1 MRNKHSNGGRS
12 VHQTTSTGTASTSA
26 GGFPPAAVDPTTFS
40 VVWNQFESL
49 LDDTGEK
56 VLNATQS
63 FVMALVRDFGLSWL
77 NPKGEIVAAA
87 AYIARHIFT
96 SAESAR
102 NILRPFDGAFAP
114 GDLVLGNDP
123 HLIRSGHLSDWSF
136 VKPVFCQGELFGF
149 LQFRGH
155 MADTGGSLPGGYG
168 ADAYDIIAEGLN
180 IPPLKIIKGGV
191 LDKDLWALVCRNVR
205 NSKQVDMDAMLIDGA
220 LTQAE
225 MQIVKLVGKYGP
237 DTVKA
242 CMAGMMAAGERAA
255 RAEIARMKKGRFSG
269 ESATDWDG
277 TTDKPVWVRVD
288 LTVTDD
294 EIEFDFSRSDPQA
307 SFVNSPL
314 GNTISVAMESF
325 YAFIDPM
332 APKNQGSF
340 VPVRVI
346 APEGSVV
353 NPRYPATV
361 GACGISVGE
370 PMMEA
375 CKIALAQALPDRA
388 TGGFSRH
395 GCPIVFGMDLDE
407 IDPRTH
413 SVKQYMAET
422 FASDGSGGAMKG
434 FDGWPG
440 VGPGS
445 FLASFVRPDIEH
457 FETEVPFRVTRYE
470 FVTDGEGAGEYRGGP
485 AVFVETVCDAKP
497 GHPTS
502 VMTGN
507 TDGMIVAAR
516 GSTGE
521 DLAPLKMWIAAPDGG
536 TRVLRT
542 LVNEPIEPG
551 EAFLVRAPGGGGW
564 GDPFNRD
571 PESVL
576 LDVVNGL
583 VSPARAR
590 NVYGVA
596 LQPAGAPIERLQLD
610 LAETKRIRA
619 LAQAQIANPKST

>member
-1 MRNKHSNGGRS
+1 MTHEGNTLEPITGLRDDAGKSGGMSRFRG
-12 VHQTTSTGTASTSA
+12 TTS
-26 GGFPPAAVDPTTFS
+26 VDPTTFS
-40 VVWNQFESL
+40 VVWNRLESL
-49 LDDTGEK
+49 LDDAGEK
-56 VLNATQS
+56 VLHATQS
-63 FVMALVRDFGLSWL
+63 YVLALVRDFGLSWL
-77 NPKGEIVAAA
+77 NQNGEIVAAA

-96 SAESAR
+96 AAESAQ
-102 NILRPFDGAFAP
+102 NMLRPFNGDFAP
-114 GDLVLGNDP
+114 GDLILGNDP
-123 HLIRSGHLSDWSF
+123 YLVRSGHLSDWTF
-136 VKPVFCQGELFGF
+136 IKPVFCQGKLFGF

-168 ADAYDIIAEGLN
+168 ADAYDVIAEGLN

-205 NSKQVDMDAMLIDGA
+205 NSKQVDMDVMLIDGA
-220 LTQAE
+220 LAQAE
-225 MQIVKLVGKYGP
+225 KQIGKLVDKYGLG
-237 DTVKA
+237 TVKA
-242 CMAGMMAAGERAA
+242 CMSEIMAAGERAA
-255 RAEIARMKKGRFSG
+255 RAEILQMKRGTFSG

-288 LTVTDD
+288 MTVGEGDLV
-294 EIEFDFSRSDPQA
+294 FDFSRSDPQV

-314 GNTISVAMESF
+314 GNTISIAMESF

-340 VPVRVI
+340 ALVRVI
-346 APEGSVV
+346 APEGTVV

-361 GACGISVGE
+361 GACAISVGE

-375 CKIALAQALPDRA
+375 CKIALAQALPERA

-395 GCPIVFGMDLDE
+395 GCPIVFGMDLDK
-407 IDPRTH
+407 IDPRTN

-457 FETEVPFRVTRYE
+457 FESEVPFRVTRYE

-485 AVFVETVCDAKP
+485 AVFVETVSDAKP

-502 VMTGN
+502 LMTGN

-516 GSTGE
+516 GANGQ
-521 DLAPLKMWIAAPDGG
+521 DLSLLEMWIEGVDGSL
-536 TRVLRT
+536 RILRT
-542 LVNEPIEPG
+542 LANEPIYPG
-551 EAFLVRAPGGGGW
+551 ESFKVRAPGGGGW
-564 GDPFNRD
+564 GDPLDRSA
-571 PESVL
+571 ESVWR
-576 LDVVNGL
+576 DVIDGL
-583 VSPARAR
+583 VTPERAR
-590 NVYGVA
+590 NIYGVVVGPDGMSVDQ
-596 LQPAGAPIERLQLD
+596 LRLDDTATASLRASRKSQ
-610 LAETKRIRA
+610 TIR
-619 LAQAQIANPKST
+619 

>member
-1 MRNKHSNGGRS
+1 MTNKHSKGGRPAE
-12 VHQTTSTGTASTSA
+12 QTIGIGAVAASPGSRDSA
-26 GGFPPAAVDPTTFS
+26 GVDPTTFS

-56 VLNATQS
+56 ILHATQS

-96 SAESAR
+96 AAESAR
-102 NILRPFDGAFAP
+102 NVLRPFIGVFAP
-114 GDLVLGNDP
+114 GDLIVGNDP
-123 HLIRSGHLSDWSF
+123 YLVRSGHLSDWTF

-155 MADTGGSLPGGYG
+155 MADTGGALPGGYG
-168 ADAYDIIAEGLN
+168 ANAYDIIAEGLN

-220 LTQAE
+220 LAQAE
-225 MQIVKLVGKYGP
+225 RQIVKLVDKYGL
-237 DTVKA
+237 DTVKT
-242 CMAGMMAAGERAA
+242 CMAGMMDAGERAA
-255 RAEIARMKKGRFSG
+255 RAEISQMKKGKFSG

-288 LTVTDD
+288 LTVAD
-294 EIEFDFSRSDPQA
+294 EELEFDFSRSDPQA

-332 APKNQGSF
+332 APKNQGGF
-340 VPVRVI
+340 RPVRII
-346 APEGSVV
+346 APEGSIV

-375 CKIALAQALPDRA
+375 CKMALAQALPDRA

-407 IDPRTH
+407 IDPRTN

-502 VMTGN
+502 VLTGN
-507 TDGMIVAAR
+507 TDGMVVAAR

-521 DLAPLKMWIAAPDGG
+521 ELAPLKMWITAPDGSS
-536 TRVLRT
+536 RILRT
-542 LVNEPIEPG
+542 LVNEPICPG

-564 GDPFNRD
+564 GDPFMRK

-583 VSPARAR
+583 VSPERAR
-590 NVYGVA
+590 SVYGVA
-596 LQPAGAPIERLQLD
+596 VTPVGAAVNRLQLD
-610 LAETKRIRA
+610 LGETERIRA
-619 LAQAQIANPKST
+619 LGRE